1 MTDKETLFGFLAKH
15 GGAIIS
21 SNDLHPDLINQA
33 RASNRMY
40 VDENSLGYIWE
51 PPIAGR
57 FPENE
62 SELEMFEW
70 CYPLPVEVPEY
81 LSSPEFFERIFKGLR
96 DENNTQKSELPS
108 PPKP

>member
-1 MTDKETLFGFLAKH
+1 MVTIQSLLEFLAKH

-40 VDENSLGYIWE
+40 VDKDFLGYVWE

-57 FPENE
+57 FPTNE
-62 SELEMFEW
+62 AELEMFEW
-70 CYPLPVEVPEY
+70 CYPLPVEIPKE
-81 LSSPEFFERIFKGLR
+81 LTSPEFFERIFKEIR
-96 DENNTQKSELPS
+96 SRNKEI
-108 PPKP
+108 